1 MSHWSG
7 AHRSFP
13 VEQYL
18 KNGESLVR
26 ARRTFCTHFNIRRL
40 SDGPSTQ
47 LIWSWVQRFRQE
59 GTTLNRA
66 PPGPSTSVAT
76 PERVSEV
83 QNEIIRNPRKS
94 IRKIAASTGIKK
106 STVQVILK
114 KKLRLH
120 PYKMQIVQG
129 LNERDYPLR
138 EIFARTMLE
147 RFRTPTACPRTP
159 TQLRLKWENL
169 KKSARKRCANLRSS
183 LNKTGGGKDYFPPD
197 EVLDTVTALLGN
209 TCQGFTVEFGGDA
222 NNTDLNLDMGEA
234 SVNIEEVVTMDKDAN
249 GESDGVCGGDVG
261 QVLKEKQIIET
272 PPPKHKNFF
281 LTKASGSGGIVK
293 RKHKMEEEKCKARIL
308 RENALTE
315 YLIAK
320 KKKIDLENEE
330 KEITIVKLQLELENA
345 RLENLKLK
353 ADLGIN

>member
-1 MSHWSG
+1 MDKDEEIKQG
-7 AHRSFP
+7 DVLNTNFVYFTTKDETIILVQLVAANKTITNKATNATNNK
-13 VEQYL
+13 L
-18 KNGESLVR
+18 KEHAWQTLTNE
-26 ARRTFCTHFNIRRL
+26 FN
-40 SDGPSTQ
+40 S
-47 LIWSWVQRFRQE
+47 
-59 GTTLNRA
+59 
-66 PPGPSTSVAT
+66 SV
-76 PERVSEV
+76 VS
-83 QNEIIRNPRKS
+83 
-94 IRKIAASTGIKK
+94 
-106 STVQVILK
+106 
-114 KKLRLH
+114 
-120 PYKMQIVQG
+120 
-129 LNERDYPLR
+129 
-138 EIFARTMLE
+138 
-147 RFRTPTACPRTP
+147 CPRTP

-249 GESDGVCGGDVG
+249 GESDGVCGGDV
-261 QVLKEKQIIET
+261 
-272 PPPKHKNFF
+272 
-281 LTKASGSGGIVK
+281 VK